1 MKDIVTRFL
10 EDGGAVRHD
19 RWLALRLGLL
29 TQRLQS
35 LSCQFDSHIDKTL
48 DLVGNASLQQLVSQ
62 ATPFLWFN
70 VHAAFDQSASTVSP
84 NWVESFCS
92 NFFDSYFN
100 FLDDGA
106 CVSWVAQTSS
116 PLILP
121 ALGMKFP
128 PAPDSPVQLTRVDR
142 NTLEFACNGSR
153 IKTQIE
159 PIPTDLLAGII
170 SIPGTDA
177 RLFFEPSGSCLGQ
190 YAKEVLVAE
199 EQTKKF
205 PTTIAQALDTIR
217 RVYPQ
222 KWLAVNNLIKWFV
235 PYPDDDSAGHRSH
248 SSRDHKGVIF
258 SSAIADATTLAI
270 GIIHEYQH
278 NQLDLVAAIEPFV
291 HRADNQDLF
300 YSPWRDDPR
309 PLMGLIHG
317 IHAFLGVAE
326 FLLLLTNERTNEVP
340 LLQQEFQLRKTMY
353 QLRTALQQIPPE
365 RLKPFGK
372 QLYIDFQTRLL
383 DLERQVDP
391 LPNSIPQELSEK
403 LEEWKARNPTLKV
416 HRG

>member
-29 TQRLQS
+29 TQQLQS

-48 DLVGNASLQQLVSQ
+48 DLAGSASLQQLVSQ

-70 VHAAFDQSASTVSP
+70 VHAAFDQSASTVWP
-84 NWVESFCS
+84 AWVESFCS
-92 NFFDSYFN
+92 NFFDSFFN

-106 CVSWVAQTSS
+106 SVSWVGQTSS

-121 ALGMKFP
+121 TLGIKFP
-128 PAPDSPVQLTRVDR
+128 AAPDNPIQLTRVDR

-153 IKTQIE
+153 IKTQVD

-170 SIPGTDA
+170 PIPGTDA
-177 RLFFEPSGSCLGQ
+177 RLFCEPSGSCLGQ
-190 YAKEVLVAE
+190 SYAKEVLVAV
-199 EQTKKF
+199 EQTKEFSK
-205 PTTIAQALDTIR
+205 TIAQALGTIR
-217 RVYPQ
+217 RVDLQ
-222 KWLAVNNLIKWFV
+222 KSLAVNHLIKWFV
-235 PYPDDDSAGHRSH
+235 PYPDDDPAGHRSH

-258 SSAIADATTLAI
+258 SSAITDATTLAI

-291 HRADNQDLF
+291 HRADQDLF

-326 FLLLLTNERTNEVP
+326 FLLPLTNERTNEAP

-372 QLYIDFQTRLL
+372 QLYIDFQNRLF

-391 LPNSIPQELSEK
+391 LPNSLPQELSER

-416 HRG
+416 QRA